1 MVKCCT
7 AFRRVVAA
15 VCAFAPFFLGTGR
28 AEESGPGFRRFA
40 DTISP
45 NGAYVL
51 AWGWGEEQG
60 RLEALKEWPPEKD
73 NIAGDAVA
81 NYLVNAVQ
89 GGVLAVI
96 PERAHYEGTPG
107 FKQFSGL
114 AVGWAQDSRR
124 ALAIYEG
131 RWSDEAILW
140 INPETRTVADTFL
153 DVLAPLDAAYRRLLA
168 KQEKLKEAG
177 EISFSL
183 PALLPGDVLVI
194 DARARPQVNKPPE
207 YNYRLKFQL
216 KSAGEKPRCIL
227 LSAHKISESTS
238 NYGDDKVEDELNK
251 AYQQLRAKL
260 GEAEREALRQKQLQW
275 LRQRQALRTAGGSN
289 GNFFTRLR
297 TAYLRARAE
306 N

>member
-1 MVKCCT
+1 MMKRC
-7 AFRRVVAA
+7 AASRLVVAA
-15 VCAFAPFFLGTGR
+15 VCAFASLSFGSGR

-60 RLEALKEWPPEKD
+60 RLEALKEWLPEKD
-73 NIAGDAVA
+73 TVGDSVA
-81 NYLVNAVQ
+81 NYLVNAVH

-96 PERAHYEGTPG
+96 PERDHYEGTSG
-107 FKQFSGL
+107 FKRFSGL
-114 AVGWAQDSRR
+114 AVGWAEDSRR
-124 ALAIYEG
+124 AVAIYEA
-131 RWSDEAILW
+131 RWSAEAILW
-140 INPETRTVADTFL
+140 INPETRTEADAFI
-153 DVLAPLDAAYRRLLA
+153 DVLAPLDEACRQLLA
-168 KQEKLKEAG
+168 KREKLKEAG

-183 PALLPGDVLVI
+183 PALLPGNILVI

-216 KSAGEKPRCIL
+216 KSDGEKARCL
-227 LSAHKISESTS
+227 LINGHKISESAS
-238 NYGDDKVEDELNK
+238 NYDNDKVEDELNK
-251 AYQQLRAKL
+251 AYRQLRARL
-260 GEAEREALRQKQLQW
+260 NEGEREALKEKQLQW
-275 LRQRQALRTAGGSN
+275 LRQRQALAAAGSDGK
-289 GNFFTRLR
+289 FFTRLR